1 MTTSLH
7 DWTERG
13 HNVTFAIFPSESM
26 CTPRLLPAFYLFL
39 WRACPNTRSYL
50 KCSTNP
56 GGRVVWLQCEQF
68 MLGTWNL
75 SINNPLCQ
83 NLHQHPVARNVVK
96 LSSSPIVDQEGEE
109 GARENNRSSFQCE
122 NGFRI
127 AWTRFLFYCPI
138 GRVKYQ
144 NFFLVAATSLHYSP
158 KRPLSNKVVK
168 LNLDFKVSD
177 AIKLQYYKKKLTRPN
192 MRIPYNLL
200 NFVVQ

>member
-1 MTTSLH
+1 MLLDLQILLNLLKLLNLLYDHVASRRDKARTKGYFCHLSFKK
-7 DWTERG
+7 G
-13 HNVTFAIFPSESM
+13 SM
-26 CTPRLLPAFYLFL
+26 CTPRLLAAFYLFL
-39 WRACPNTRSYL
+39 WRACPNTQSYL

-109 GARENNRSSFQCE
+109 GARENNRSSFHCE

-127 AWTRFLFYCPI
+127 T
-138 GRVKYQ
+138 
-144 NFFLVAATSLHYSP
+144 
-158 KRPLSNKVVK
+158 
-168 LNLDFKVSD
+168 
-177 AIKLQYYKKKLTRPN
+177 
-192 MRIPYNLL
+192 
-200 NFVVQ
+200 